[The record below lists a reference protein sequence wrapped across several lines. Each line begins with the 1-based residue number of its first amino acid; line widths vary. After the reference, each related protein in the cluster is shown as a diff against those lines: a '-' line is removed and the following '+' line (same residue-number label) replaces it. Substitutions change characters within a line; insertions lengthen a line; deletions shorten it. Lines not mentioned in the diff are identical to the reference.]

1 MSQSGDERDV
11 RVFRVHDQTADRARV
26 AKPGKLP
33 GLAGVDGFVYSV
45 SADDVAADAR
55 FPGANINN
63 VGIGFGNRERADGRR
78 SVLLFVKERLPVEA
92 AIGGLPDAA
101 CNAAKIISVVL
112 ADDAGNGEN
121 ASTAKWPDEAIGE
134 PLPRALVL
142 FIVLLG
148 DRGRNRR
155 GL

>member
-11 RVFRVHDQTADRARV
+11 RIFRVDDQAADGTRV
-26 AKPGKLP
+26 AQPGKLP

-45 SADDVAADAR
+45 SADDVAANASLSRAD
-55 FPGANINN
+55 INN
-63 VGIGFGNRERADGRR
+63 VWIGFGNRERADGRR
-78 SVLLFVKERLPVEA
+78 SVLLLVEERLPVEA

-112 ADDAGNGEN
+112 ADDTGNGEN
-121 ASTAKWPDEAIGE
+121 PPAAKRPDEAIGE

-148 DRGRNRR
+148 DRGRNRS